1 ERPAPPGPGPA
12 SWEIGNTD
20 GSVRAASCGQSVC
33 SDSRSLRTLI
43 SDFMRA
49 IVCSCAAVARPS
61 SCFARQAIPAE
72 AATPATSAA
81 ATTPAAPVRRLR
93 TFDLLQLGPE
103 GRLSL
108 GHAEHGVVELVE
120 SVVDLLDVVGVHAGD
135 QLLRRRD
142 ARAEAI
148 AQLAVRSG
156 Q

>member
-1 ERPAPPGPGPA
+1 
-12 SWEIGNTD
+12 
-20 GSVRAASCGQSVC
+20 GSRALVASCG
-33 SDSRSLRTLI
+33 
-43 SDFMRA
+43 
-49 IVCSCAAVARPS
+49 AVARASPGS
-61 SCFARQAIPAE
+61 PRQARRAE
-72 AATPATSAA
+72 AAPPATSAA
-81 ATTPAAPVRRLR
+81 ATTAAAPVRRLR

-135 QLLRRRD
+135 QLLQRRD